1 MKKIMNIKIIS
12 YKIVM
17 AYIMSILVG
26 CRSIPFLSKKTLIQ
40 EEIVTT
46 SKKYLI
52 QSYITNTISDPT
64 YAQLYINKNEN
75 FRCRGASKIKF
86 TIENNTLIIY
96 TDGNLQYEY
105 DHIQK
110 KSYGELKIM
119 YFDM

>member
-1 MKKIMNIKIIS
+1 MNIKIIS

-64 YAQLYINKNEN
+64 YAQLYINKNE
-75 FRCRGASKIKF
+75 I
-86 TIENNTLIIY
+86 L
-96 TDGNLQYEY
+96 
-105 DHIQK
+105 
-110 KSYGELKIM
+110 EL
-119 YFDM
+119 FFFFHQV